1 MKKTPLVLALGFLSC
16 FTLYAQDNK
25 AFEMQT
31 LSSSSSSVG
40 GYGSLNTNISSFRDR
55 GMVSMG
61 VNGAC
66 VLNHSFAIGIEGYG
80 VLPSMEFNDYTTLDT
95 SITTTLTGGWGG
107 LHFEG
112 IFSPEKA
119 IHFVIP
125 VSGGAGWLGYL
136 NKYNSSYYDNDPYY
150 NDGLL
155 MDDTFFWYIEPG
167 VGVEM
172 NIAKFFRIYLGAT
185 YKFTTG
191 LDLKNTSDNELD
203 KLNGRLLLK
212 FGKF

>member
-1 MKKTPLVLALGFLSC
+1 MKKALFTLALSFLSA
-16 FTLYAQDNK
+16 FVIYGQDNK

-40 GYGSLNTNISSFRDR
+40 GYGSLNTNFSSFRDL

-61 VNGAC
+61 VNGA
-66 VLNHSFAIGIEGYG
+66 VVINHSFAIGIEGYG
-80 VLPSMEFNDYTTLDT
+80 VFPSTEFSDFTTLDT
-95 SITTTLTGGWGG
+95 TINTTLTGGWGG

-125 VSGGAGWLGYL
+125 VSGGAGWLGYI
-136 NKYNSSYYDNDPYY
+136 NKYNSYHENNPYDNYDY
-150 NDGLL
+150 L

-167 VGVEM
+167 AGVEM

-191 LDLKNTSDNELD
+191 IDLKNTPENELD
-203 KLNGRLLLK
+203 KFNARLLLK